1 MRDVHLVLSSLV
13 LVVASTG
20 LLRPQTPPC
29 GKAIVQ
35 TEGPKNYEQ
44 FVPAAPEQ
52 VKAAVLKAVPALGAK
67 VHKDEGLHVETEDDT
82 ALRQALQQT
91 NRDSG
96 VRGSY
101 AGTGAM
107 GKIIIDIRET
117 AQGSEK
123 GSLLHVEFHK
133 NGFVGRMGS
142 EGYSKPLVEE
152 TACLVKLLGP
162 YDPVKN
168 PRGQDSQ
175 ASSTAHT
182 IILPEGTALK
192 VLLLDPLYSKKL
204 EKKGREQPIQFEV
217 AEDVVIDGVTVV
229 RRGAL
234 ATAHL
239 AELKKSKLA
248 GRHAE
253 IDFAFDAV
261 TAVDG
266 QLIPISAED
275 ERARGGRHNETA
287 RNLMI
292 SPAIGWMAKGS
303 EALIRA
309 GTAYDVAISGG
320 HTVHAGL

>member
-1 MRDVHLVLSSLV
+1 MREARLILSSLAFA
-13 LVVASTG
+13 VASAG
-20 LLRPQTPPC
+20 LWSQTPPC

-35 TEGPKNYEQ
+35 TEGPKDYEQ
-44 FVPAAPEQ
+44 FVPAPPEQ
-52 VKAAVLKAVPALGAK
+52 VKAALLKALPALGVK
-67 VHKDEGLHVETEDDT
+67 VHKDEGFHIETEDDT
-82 ALRQALQQT
+82 ALRQAVQQV

-101 AGTGAM
+101 AGMGAM

-117 AQGSEK
+117 TQGAEK

-162 YDPVKN
+162 YDPAKN
-168 PRGQDSQ
+168 PRGQESQ
-175 ASSTAHT
+175 DASTARAIT
-182 IILPEGTALK
+182 LPEGTALR
-192 VLLLDPLYSKKL
+192 VLLVAPLFSKKL
-204 EKKGREQPIQFEV
+204 DKKGAEQPIQFEV

-239 AELKKSKLA
+239 SELKKSKVA

-253 IDFAFDAV
+253 IDFVFDAV
-261 TAVDG
+261 TAADG
-266 QLIPISAED
+266 QTIPINSEG
-275 ERARGGRHNETA
+275 EKARGGRHNETA
-287 RNLMI
+287 HNLMI
-292 SPAIGWMAKGS
+292 SPAFGWIAKGS

-309 GTAYDVAISGG
+309 GTAYDVETSGG
-320 HTVHAGL
+320 HTIHIGQ

>member
-1 MRDVHLVLSSLV
+1 MRNAHV
-13 LVVASTG
+13 LVSFSVLVIASAS
-20 LLRPQTPPC
+20 LLAQTPPC

-35 TEGPKNYEQ
+35 TEGPKEYQQ
-44 FVPAAPEQ
+44 FVAAPPAQ
-52 VKAAVLKAVPALGAK
+52 VKAAVLKAIPALGVK
-67 VHKDEGLHVETEDDT
+67 VHKDEGLHIETEDDT
-82 ALRQALQQT
+82 ALRQAIQQM

-101 AGTGAM
+101 AGMGAM

-117 AQGSEK
+117 TEGAEK

-162 YDPVKN
+162 YDPAKN
-168 PRGQDSQ
+168 PRGQESKEP
-175 ASSTAHT
+175 STDHSVT
-182 IILPEGTALK
+182 LPEGTALK
-192 VLLLDPLYSKKL
+192 VLLVAPLYSKKL
-204 EKKGREQPIQFEV
+204 AKQGAEEPIQFEV
-217 AEDVVIDGVTVV
+217 AEDVVVDGVTVV

-239 AELKKSKLA
+239 ADLKKSKVA

-261 TAVDG
+261 TAADG
-266 QLIPISAED
+266 QSIPINSED
-275 ERARGGRHNETA
+275 EKALGGRHNETA
-287 RNLMI
+287 HNLML
-292 SPAIGWMAKGS
+292 SPAFGWIAKGS

-309 GTAYDVAISGG
+309 GTAYDVQISGG
-320 HTVHAGL
+320 HTIHIGH

>member
-1 MRDVHLVLSSLV
+1 MRDAHFILPSLV
-13 LVVASTG
+13 FVVASAG
-20 LLRPQTPPC
+20 LQSQTPPC

-35 TEGPKNYEQ
+35 TEGPKDYQQ
-44 FVPAAPEQ
+44 FVAAPPEQ
-52 VKAAVLKAVPALGAK
+52 VKTALLKAIPALGAK
-67 VHKDEGLHVETEDDT
+67 VHKDEGLHIETEDDT
-82 ALRQALQQT
+82 ALRQSLQQT

-101 AGTGAM
+101 AGLGAL
-107 GKIIIDIRET
+107 GKILIDIRET
-117 AQGSEK
+117 TQGSEK
-123 GSLLHVEFHK
+123 GSLLRVEFHK

-142 EGYSKPLVEE
+142 EGYAKPLVEE

-162 YDPVKN
+162 YDPAKN
-168 PRGQDSQ
+168 PRGQESQ
-175 ASSTAHT
+175 APSTAQS
-182 IILPEGTALK
+182 ISLPDGTALK

-204 EKKGREQPIQFEV
+204 GKKGTEETIQFEV
-217 AEDVVIDGVTVV
+217 AEDVVIGGMTVV

-266 QLIPISAED
+266 QLIPISGED
-275 ERARGGRHNETA
+275 EKARGGRHNETA
-287 RNLMI
+287 RNLML
-292 SPAIGWMAKGS
+292 SPAFGWMAKGS

-320 HTVHAGL
+320 HTVQAGQ